1 MKIIITS
8 GYFDPLHV
16 GHIELLKLAKAF
28 GDKLVVILNSDE
40 QCILKKGKPFMPQEE
55 RRIIVESL
63 KFVDEVLLS
72 VDKDKTCI
80 ESIKAIAKKYNRSP
94 QKMTFARFEIT
105 RGSAKIENLQD
116 WFFCVDERIIPEW
129 LSPAHDQAARAVFEA
144 YLAEQLVA
152 GIYPGDLDLTGYA
165 HPLPAGLTTT
175 SNLVDLGDY
184 AHPLPA
190 GMTTTGGLD
199 LRGYAHP
206 LPAGL
211 TTTGGLDLRGYAHP
225 LPAGLTTTGNLY
237 GLGDYTHPLP
247 AGLTTTG
254 YLDLSGYAHPLPAG
268 LKRR

>member
-1 MKIIITS
+1 MCNFFSGII
-8 GYFDPLHV
+8 
-16 GHIELLKLAKAF
+16 K
-28 GDKLVVILNSDE
+28 
-40 QCILKKGKPFMPQEE
+40 
-55 RRIIVESL
+55 
-63 KFVDEVLLS
+63 
-72 VDKDKTCI
+72 KDKTVLWLPGVDSHDEII
-80 ESIKAIAKKYNRSP
+80 EHFALEDNTDDP

-152 GIYPGDLDLTGYA
+152 GIYPGDLDLRGYA

-190 GMTTTGGLD
+190 GLTTTGGLD